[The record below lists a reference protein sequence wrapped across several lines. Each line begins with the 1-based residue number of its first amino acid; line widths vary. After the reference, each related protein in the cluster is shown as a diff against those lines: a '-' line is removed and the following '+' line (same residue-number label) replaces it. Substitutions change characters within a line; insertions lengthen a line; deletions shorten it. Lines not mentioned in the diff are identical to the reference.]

1 MFSERFWEL
10 LEAYVK
16 TAADYGIN
24 MLSVRQHVRVPA
36 RLPADGVQ
44 LFRHGGQTAGD
55 ALHLA
60 LPGRREPFSAPGTEI

>member
-24 MLSVRQHVRVPA
+24 MLLTPIFTPPQFSLRPLQ
-36 RLPADGVQ
+36 D
-44 LFRHGGQTAGD
+44 AGTKD
-55 ALHLA
+55 
-60 LPGRREPFSAPGTEI
+60 S